1 MFSSMINFSFNFVF
15 PGLNYSKTTTRKT
28 RLVLNGRT
36 LGRDSA
42 FMSLEGLLVLVE
54 SQVFENT

>member
-1 MFSSMINFSFNFVF
+1 MINFSFNFVF